1 MVNNPVETRRKLIL
15 RERDEGKIHT
25 ALFILGVSFLI
36 FYFIFGKT
44 SKLIEVDS
52 DNVTNYYLMIG
63 TLLAVY
69 SFQWATFRKY
79 KTLSFYLSVYLIVN
93 LAVLSVLSYGSLLF
107 QLPALVLFML
117 VFDNLVSFRM
127 LPRRNLRFGAFVLI
141 LIFMAFLGNLF
152 TFVTQAAGL
161 PITFESQSDVMIALG
176 TNVPLLEFHGMVI
189 LSPHIDLLISP
200 MEYFIFMLLAI
211 LVSENYYEIVSY
223 VVSRHS
229 ASKGISATAYGV
241 IGALSCQCESAI
253 ALLPA
258 VAIFVIDLLL
268 LPLIF
273 LSILLLLGTYILV
286 TRFYK
291 NNRKIFS
298 TDIIFGKAT
307 KNFIFLGIVLLLIG
321 TPVLIT
327 VGVYYSMQTNPL
339 FFFGVAMITI
349 FTGYVMMIYIGK
361 FLKINGSGLIVPVC
375 LMLIASVIS
384 IVWYIPE
391 FTEMAL
397 ESATVYGFMD
407 LTGILSGVLFGLS
420 YSLFKGEG
428 KNSLTEYI
436 MILFGVIPLF
446 VFYYSMKIDRAIYPF
461 WNVYTQLEFSLIL
474 WFVMLPLMW
483 IATHISLND
492 LVFSDSATIE
502 ESFIYDAGLFN

>member
-1 MVNNPVETRRKLIL
+1 
-15 RERDEGKIHT
+15 
-25 ALFILGVSFLI
+25 
-36 FYFIFGKT
+36 
-44 SKLIEVDS
+44 
-52 DNVTNYYLMIG
+52 
-63 TLLAVY
+63 
-69 SFQWATFRKY
+69 
-79 KTLSFYLSVYLIVN
+79 
-93 LAVLSVLSYGSLLF
+93 
-107 QLPALVLFML
+107 
-117 VFDNLVSFRM
+117 
-127 LPRRNLRFGAFVLI
+127 
-141 LIFMAFLGNLF
+141 MAFLGNLF
-152 TFVTQAAGL
+152 TLVNQAAGF

-176 TNVPLLEFHGMVI
+176 TTVPLLEFHGMVI
-189 LSPHIDLLISP
+189 LSPHVDLIISP
-200 MEYFIFMLLAI
+200 MEYFIFMFLAI

-241 IGALSCQCESAI
+241 VGALSCQCESAI

-298 TDIIFGKAT
+298 TDNIFGKPT
-307 KNFIFLGIVLLLIG
+307 KNFIFSGIVVLLIG
-321 TPVLIT
+321 TPVLVT

-361 FLKINGSGLIVPVC
+361 LLKISGSGLIVPVS
-375 LMLIASVIS
+375 LMLIASLVS

-397 ESATVYGFMD
+397 ESAAIYGFMD

-492 LVFSDSATIE
+492 LVVPGSGTIE
-502 ESFIYDAGLFN
+502 ESFVYDTGLFN

>member
-15 RERDEGKIHT
+15 READEGKIHT
-25 ALFILGVSFLI
+25 ALFIFGTLFLF
-36 FYFIFGKT
+36 FYFILGQA

-52 DNVTNYYLMIG
+52 DNVINYYLMLG

-69 SFQWATFRKY
+69 SFQWASFRRY
-79 KTLSFYLSVYLIVN
+79 KTLSFYTSAYLIAN
-93 LAVLSVLSYGSLLF
+93 LVVLSILSYGSILF
-107 QLPALVLFML
+107 LFPAMVLFML
-117 VFDNLVSFRM
+117 LFDNLVSFRAF
-127 LPRRNLRFGAFVLI
+127 PRRNLRFGAFILI

-152 TFVTQAAGL
+152 TFVNQAAGL

-176 TNVPLLEFHGMVI
+176 TTVPLLEFHGMVI
-189 LSPHIDLLISP
+189 LSPHVDLIISP
-200 MEYFIFMLLAI
+200 MEYFIFMLLAM
-211 LVSENYYEIVSY
+211 LVSENYYEIISY

-229 ASKGISATAYGV
+229 TAKGISATAYGV
-241 IGALSCQCESAI
+241 VGALSCQCESAI

-291 NNRKIFS
+291 NNRKPLFGGN
-298 TDIIFGKAT
+298 IFGKRAKT
-307 KNFIFLGIVLLLIG
+307 LIFLGIASLLIG
-321 TPVLIT
+321 TPVLVT
-327 VGVYYSMQTNPL
+327 VGVYYSMQNNPL

-349 FTGYVMMIYIGK
+349 FTGYIMMIYIGK
-361 FLKINGSGLIVPVC
+361 FLKINGSGLILPVS

-384 IVWYIPE
+384 IVWYIPD

-397 ESATVYGFMD
+397 ESASIYGFMN
-407 LTGILSGVLFGLS
+407 LTGILSGILFGLS
-420 YSLFKGEG
+420 YSLFKREG

-492 LVFSDSATIE
+492 LVVQDSASIGNNVINDG
-502 ESFIYDAGLFN
+502 SLFD